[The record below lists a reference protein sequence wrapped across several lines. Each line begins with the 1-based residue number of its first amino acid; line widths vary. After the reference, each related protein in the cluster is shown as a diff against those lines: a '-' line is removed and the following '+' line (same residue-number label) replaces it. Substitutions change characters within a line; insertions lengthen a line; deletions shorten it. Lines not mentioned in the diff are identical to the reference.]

1 MKKID
6 YIIIGLG
13 NPGDKYKNTRHNIGW
28 MCAEALIKKYHGE
41 VKKISQ
47 LSYYSHIKIQNEN
60 ILVAIPIT
68 YMNNTGLAV
77 KYFHDNFNI
86 LTENIIII
94 VDEYNFPVGK
104 LHIKS
109 GGGDG
114 GHNGVASIIEETGS
128 SDFYRLRCGIGKNF
142 ESGELV
148 NYVLSDFSSEE
159 ITAVETMIGNSIL
172 AMEYF
177 VTNNKSRAMSMINST
192 KIFEKNII

>member
-114 GHNGVASIIEETGS
+114 GHTGVASIIEETGS